1 MTCGHS
7 TKQSLAAAAS
17 LAALLALAPVAAAAN
32 PFEVPPVG
40 PGVCVAN
47 CGTPPSTSSSA
58 SPSPPSSPSSASS
71 AAERAAKRAAKLERL
86 RQHQIQANNFRLRS
100 IDRARSKLTYP
111 NVIDNFFRSPSIDEQ
126 WRQETQSKIQSLG
139 RRIAAEKARID
150 KILGDRPLNWDGGGR
165 GRDRKPGDIPASPG
179 GASGEGKKTPLSN
192 RKANEAFPP
201 IPPGAGVDAGS
212 GQWPKFLRP
221 LNDVG
226 DQAIETRRWGGEF
239 KNKPGGG
246 GGILEWGEKARV
258 RINETLKEYGLG
270 QIPGYN
276 LRKRFK
282 GLKEAVSAPIIALAK
297 DEMRFFGEAAA
308 ISANPDIDSTRDPE
322 RLLQEHGGEIRDMSE
337 EESKKSFKSHF
348 SFGKTKEPVASEQKS
363 TFRSITGI
371 KPHIDSSRWT
381 PRN

>member
-1 MTCGHS
+1 MARGHS
-7 TKQSLAAAAS
+7 TKQSLAAASS
-17 LAALLALAPVAAAAN
+17 LAALLALAPVAAVAN
-32 PFEVPPVG
+32 PCGVPPVG
-40 PGVCVAN
+40 PGKCVAN
-47 CGTPPSTSSSA
+47 CGTPPSASSSG
-58 SPSPPSSPSSASS
+58 SPSSASS

-111 NVIDNFFRSPSIDEQ
+111 NVIDNFFRSPSIGQQ
-126 WRQETQSKIQSLG
+126 WQQETQNKIQSLG
-139 RRIAAEKARID
+139 RRIAAKKARID
-150 KILGDRPLNWDGGGR
+150 KILGDRPPNWDGGR
-165 GRDRKPGDIPASPG
+165 RDRKPGDIPASPG
-179 GASGEGKKTPLSN
+179 DASGEGKKTPLSS
-192 RKANEAFPP
+192 RKDNEAFPP

-297 DEMRFFGEAAA
+297 DDMRFFGEAAA
-308 ISANPDIDSTRDPE
+308 ISANPNIDSTRDSE
-322 RLLQEHGGEIRDMSE
+322 RFLQEHGGEVRDMSG
-337 EESKKSFKSHF
+337 EESKKSFKSHI
-348 SFGKTKEPVASEQKS
+348 SPDKAKKHVSSEQQS

>member
-1 MTCGHS
+1 MARGHS
-7 TKQSLAAAAS
+7 TKQSLAAASS
-17 LAALLALAPVAAAAN
+17 LAVLLTLASVAAAAN
-32 PFEVPPVG
+32 PCGVPPVG
-40 PGVCVAN
+40 PGKYVAN
-47 CGTPPSTSSSA
+47 CGTPPSTSSSG
-58 SPSPPSSPSSASS
+58 SPSSASS
-71 AAERAAKRAAKLERL
+71 AAERAAERAAKLARQ

-111 NVIDNFFRSPSIDEQ
+111 SIDNFFRSPSIDEQ
-126 WRQETQSKIQSLG
+126 WQRGTQSKIQSLG
-139 RRIAAEKARID
+139 RLIAAKKARID
-150 KILGDRPLNWDGGGR
+150 KILGDRPPNWDGGGR
-165 GRDRKPGDIPASPG
+165 GRDQKPEDIPASPG
-179 GASGEGKKTPLSN
+179 GASGEGKKTPISS
-192 RKANEAFPP
+192 RKASETFPP

-212 GQWPKFLRP
+212 GQWPKLLRP
-221 LNDVG
+221 LNGLG

-297 DEMRFFGEAAA
+297 DDMRFFGEAAA
-308 ISANPDIDSTRDPE
+308 ISANPNIDSTRDSE
-322 RLLQEHGGEIRDMSE
+322 RFLQEHGGEVRDMSE
-337 EESKKSFKSHF
+337 EETKKSIKSHI
-348 SFGKTKEPVASEQKS
+348 SPDKAKKHVSSEQKS
-363 TFRSITGI
+363 TFRSIAGI